1 VSDPRPPVRRVGRR
15 RVVTDEAPGVLPR
28 EDSTPGADAAFSGEA
43 VVGAGEIRAGDAGS
57 AGADGTAEVVAGPAE
72 PARDR
77 WLRDQRPPHWA

>member
-1 VSDPRPPVRRVGRR
+1 VGRR
-15 RVVTDEAPGVLPR
+15 RVVTAEAPGVLPR
-28 EDSTPGADAAFSGEA
+28 EDSTPGADAADETCG
-43 VVGAGEIRAGDAGS
+43 GDAGS